1 MQHARKRVLRRAL
14 RTAQETL
21 QFICI
26 LRFDRTHGSSLDH
39 HFQLRNA
46 FAPPSRSSLVSHAA
60 INLADSLCHRTY

>member
-1 MQHARKRVLRRAL
+1 MQHARKRVLRRAP
-14 RTAQETL
+14 QETL
-21 QFICI
+21 QFIGV
-26 LRFDRTHGSSLDH
+26 LRFDQIPGSSLDH

>member
-1 MQHARKRVLRRAL
+1 MQHARKRVLRRAP
-14 RTAQETL
+14 RHAQETL

-26 LRFDRTHGSSLDH
+26 LRFDHIPGSSLDH

-60 INLADSLCHRTY
+60 INLGFSLPQD